1 MPEQITQLIIGG
13 AVAALWWF
21 FRDRLK
27 MMDAEI
33 KANAEKVEQIKT
45 NYLDRFQD
53 LRDLVTA
60 GHEDI
65 KDSIA
70 SLREDLAKNYITK
83 EDCTQFL
90 KRRHE

>member
-1 MPEQITQLIIGG
+1 MPEQMMQWILGG

-21 FRDRLK
+21 FRDRMK
-27 MMDAEI
+27 TMEENI
-33 KANAEKVEQIKT
+33 KENAEKVEQIKT

-83 EDCTQFL
+83 TDCNDFL
-90 KRRHE
+90 NRKHE